1 MTGKATFP
9 ELLNRLY
16 FTAMGVVPWDEFLA
30 ALAAR
35 LEANCAGLMVHDP
48 ENREYLVAQQVG
60 VSDAAQQEYA
70 AHYGKYDIHFQA
82 AMARRKL
89 SAGMVQLS
97 QHVDSLLIQLRLLA
111 VVRLTPDPQ
120 PFLY

>member
-1 MTGKATFP
+1 
-9 ELLNRLY
+9 
-16 FTAMGVVPWDEFLA
+16 
-30 ALAAR
+30 
-35 LEANCAGLMVHDP
+35 MVHDP